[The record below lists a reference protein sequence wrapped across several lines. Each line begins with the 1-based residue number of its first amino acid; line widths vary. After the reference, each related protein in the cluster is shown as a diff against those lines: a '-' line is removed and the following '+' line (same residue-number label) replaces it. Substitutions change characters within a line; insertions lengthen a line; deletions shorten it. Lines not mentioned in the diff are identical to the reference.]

1 MEIKEAHY
9 ILAIAKY
16 KSINKAAKSLY
27 ISQPSLSKYLQN
39 LEYKLN
45 LKLFQHIHG
54 EYVPTNVGKTYL
66 SYAQK
71 LVHIEKEW
79 NHELA
84 DYQNLKKG
92 ELNIAIPII
101 RSICFIPKTITKFH
115 KYFPDIKVNIF
126 EISSTI
132 EKILNNNDNNIDFAI
147 YNVNQLPKSIDYEI
161 LGKNEIV
168 LVVDKHH
175 PIIKTAIQK
184 EGFQHLW
191 VDINKIKNEPVISLH
206 DDQITKE
213 VLNSY
218 LESQHIQL
226 HVWMKT
232 RNSEVALQM
241 VKNQTGITFLSDEY
255 MKSAYFNKNLVCLSI
270 GDQPLYTTMIAA
282 YRHGQYLSEYHKKY
296 LEIAKKY

>member
-16 KSINKAAKSLY
+16 KSSNKVAKSLY

-45 LKLFQHIHG
+45 LKLFQHLYG

-71 LVHIEKEW
+71 LIQIEKEW
-79 NHELA
+79 NYELA

-101 RSICFIPKTITKFH
+101 RSICFIPKTVTKFH
-115 KYFPDIKVNIF
+115 KYFPDIHVNIF

-132 EKILNNNDNNIDFAI
+132 EKILNSVDNNIDFAI
-147 YNVNQLPKSIDYEI
+147 YTIDQLPKLITYEI

-175 PIIKTAIQK
+175 SIIKTAVQK

-191 VDINKIKNEPVISLH
+191 VDINNIKDEPVISLH
-206 DDQITKE
+206 DDQITKKSSK
-213 VLNSY
+213 L
-218 LESQHIQL
+218 LFRI
-226 HVWMKT
+226 KT
-232 RNSEVALQM
+232 
-241 VKNQTGITFLSDEY
+241 
-255 MKSAYFNKNLVCLSI
+255 
-270 GDQPLYTTMIAA
+270 
-282 YRHGQYLSEYHKKY
+282 H
-296 LEIAKKY
+296 